1 MAEIAAFGGN
11 LAAEIFA
18 ATFAGELVGDI
29 WRDAADRGLE
39 RPFGFVVQVLRDRLL
54 GLDRGFAIDGLLG
67 H

>member
-1 MAEIAAFGGN
+1 MAEIAAFGGD
-11 LAAEIFA
+11 LATEMLA

-29 WRDAADRGLE
+29 RRDAADRGLE
-39 RPFGFVVQVLRDRLL
+39 RPFGFVVQMLRDRWL